1 VSDQRA
7 LRRHNL
13 ALVLGHVARRG
24 PRSRARLAEETG
36 LNKSTVSALVRELI
50 ELDLLA
56 WTVSEEAGAPGRPA
70 RGVGLSGRRFAGVG
84 VKLAPLSAAVRVCDL
99 AGATRHARAIAL
111 DSRGADPVAVV
122 ARLAGLVREALD
134 AIAVQGLSATGVT
147 LAVPG
152 LVRGDSGVLLAAP
165 ALGWPSVA
173 LGRELAAALA
183 RLSPPV
189 VEPSLPVVVEKEAS
203 AGALG
208 ELWRGAGREH
218 ASFVYVSGEG
228 SVEAGVVIDGRLFS
242 GAEGLGGELG
252 HLRVEP
258 EGLDCPCGGSGCLET
273 RVGAA
278 ALAERAGMP
287 GADSVTAAQA
297 LAARARAGDGLALA
311 AIEEIGRWLGQG
323 LAWLSNLLNPEAIVL
338 GGHFAPLA
346 QWLTAPIEGEVRR
359 RVLSARWSR
368 PVIAAEAPGSD
379 PVGHGAAVRALD
391 PLLGDPARAAVGYR
405 PSASKVDRPDPTS
418 NTLRPFSMPTKRA
431 LEGPPAR

>member
-1 VSDQRA
+1 MNERADQHS

-13 ALVLGHVARRG
+13 ALVLDHVARNG
-24 PRSRARLAEETG
+24 PRSRARIAAETG

-50 ELDLLA
+50 GLDLLA
-56 WTVSEEAGAPGRPA
+56 WTVTGDAGAPGRPG

-84 VKLAPLSAAVRVCDL
+84 VKLSPLGAAIRVVDL
-99 AGATRHARAIAL
+99 AGATRHVESVEL
-111 DSRGADPVAVV
+111 DSRGADPCQVV
-122 ARLAGLVREALD
+122 ARLAELVRDATERIAL
-134 AIAVQGLSATGVT
+134 QGLSPTGVT

-152 LVRGDSGVLLAAP
+152 LVRGDSGVMLAAP

-173 LGRELAAALA
+173 LGRELAAALGNELA
-183 RLSPPV
+183 
-189 VEPSLPVVVEKEAS
+189 LPIVVEKEAS

-228 SVEAGVVIDGRLFS
+228 SVEAGVVIDGRVFA
-242 GAEGLGGELG
+242 GADGLGGELG

-258 EGLDCPCGGSGCLET
+258 DGRTCPCGGTGCLET

-278 ALAERAGMP
+278 ALAERARMP
-287 GADSVTAAQA
+287 DADSVTAAHA
-297 LAARARAGDGLALA
+297 LAGRARGADALALA
-311 AIEEIGRWLGQG
+311 AVEEIGRWLGQG

-346 QWLTAPIEGEVRR
+346 EWITPAVEAEVRR

-368 PVIAAEAPGSD
+368 PVIAAERPGSD
-379 PVGHGAAVRALD
+379 AVGHGAAIRALQ
-391 PLLGDPARAAVGYR
+391 PLLADPAGAA
-405 PSASKVDRPDPTS
+405 PAASAAP
-418 NTLRPFSMPTKRA
+418 LA
-431 LEGPPAR
+431 LSA

>member
-1 VSDQRA
+1 VTDQRA

-13 ALVLGHVARRG
+13 ALVLGQVARRG
-24 PRSRARLAEETG
+24 PRSRARIAEETG

-50 ELDLLA
+50 ALDLLT
-56 WTVSEEAGAPGRPA
+56 WTVTEEAGTPGRPG
-70 RGVGLSGRRFAGVG
+70 RGVALSGRRFAGVG
-84 VKLAPLSAAVRVCDL
+84 VKLAPLSAAVRVLDL
-99 AGATRHARAIAL
+99 AGETRHARAIEL
-111 DSRGADPVAVV
+111 DSRGADPLAVV
-122 ARLAGLVREALD
+122 ARLAELVREALEG
-134 AIAVQGLSATGVT
+134 IAVQGLSATGVT

-152 LVRGDSGVLLAAP
+152 LVRGDSGVMLAAP

-173 LGRELAAALA
+173 IGRELAAALG
-183 RLSPPV
+183 
-189 VEPSLPVVVEKEAS
+189 EPTLPVVVEKEAS

-228 SVEAGVVIDGRLFS
+228 SVEAGVVIDGRVFS

-258 EGLDCPCGGSGCLET
+258 DGLDCPCGGTGCLET

-287 GADSVTAAQA
+287 DADSVAAAHA
-297 LAARARAGDGLALA
+297 LASRAHAGDALALA

-346 QWLTAPIEGEVRR
+346 EWLTAPIEAEVRR

-368 PVIAAEAPGSD
+368 PAITAEAPGSD

-391 PLLGDPARAAVGYR
+391 PLLSDPAPAAAGYR
-405 PSASKVDRPDPTS
+405 PAGSKVDLPDPTS
-418 NTLRPFSMPTKRA
+418 KTLRPSSTPTKRA

>member
-1 VSDQRA
+1 MTDQRA

-13 ALVLGHVARRG
+13 ALVLGQVARRG
-24 PRSRARLAEETG
+24 PRSRARIAEETG

-50 ELDLLA
+50 ALDLLA
-56 WTVSEEAGAPGRPA
+56 WTVTEEAGTPGRPG

-84 VKLAPLSAAVRVCDL
+84 VKLAPLSASVRVLDL
-99 AGATRHARAIAL
+99 AGDTRHARSIAL
-111 DSRGADPVAVV
+111 DSRGADPLAVV
-122 ARLAGLVREALD
+122 ARLAELVREALEG
-134 AIAVQGLSATGVT
+134 IAVQGLSATGVT

-152 LVRGDSGVLLAAP
+152 LVRGDSGVMLAAP

-173 LGRELAAALA
+173 VGRELAAALG
-183 RLSPPV
+183 
-189 VEPSLPVVVEKEAS
+189 EPTLPVVVEKEAS

-218 ASFVYVSGEG
+218 GSFVYVSGEG
-228 SVEAGVVIDGRLFS
+228 SVEAGVVIDGRVFS
-242 GAEGLGGELG
+242 GADGLGGELG

-258 EGLDCPCGGSGCLET
+258 EGLACPCGGTGCLET

-287 GADSVTAAQA
+287 DADSVAAAHA
-297 LAARARAGDGLALA
+297 LGSRAHAGDALALA

-346 QWLTAPIEGEVRR
+346 EWLTAPIEAEVRR

-391 PLLGDPARAAVGYR
+391 PLLGDPVRAAVGYR
-405 PSASKVDRPDPTS
+405 PSASKVDLPDPTS
-418 NTLRPFSMPTKRA
+418 NTLRPSSMPTKRA

>member
-1 VSDQRA
+1 
-7 LRRHNL
+7 
-13 ALVLGHVARRG
+13 
-24 PRSRARLAEETG
+24 
-36 LNKSTVSALVRELI
+36 
-50 ELDLLA
+50 
-56 WTVSEEAGAPGRPA
+56 
-70 RGVGLSGRRFAGVG
+70 
-84 VKLAPLSAAVRVCDL
+84 
-99 AGATRHARAIAL
+99 
-111 DSRGADPVAVV
+111 
-122 ARLAGLVREALD
+122 
-134 AIAVQGLSATGVT
+134 
-147 LAVPG
+147 
-152 LVRGDSGVLLAAP
+152 VLLAAP

-173 LGRELAAALA
+173 LGRELAAALG
-183 RLSPPV
+183 
-189 VEPSLPVVVEKEAS
+189 EPSLPVVVEKEAS

-208 ELWRGAGREH
+208 ELWHGAGREH

-228 SVEAGVVIDGRLFS
+228 SVEAGVVIDGRVFS

-258 EGLDCPCGGSGCLET
+258 EGLECPCGGTGCLET

-287 GADSVTAAQA
+287 DADSVTAAGA
-297 LAARARAGDGLALA
+297 LAGRACAGDALALA

-346 QWLTAPIEGEVRR
+346 EWLTAPIEGEVRR

-379 PVGHGAAVRALD
+379 PVGRGAAVRALD
-391 PLLGDPARAAVGYR
+391 PLLGDPVRAAGGYR
-405 PSASKVDRPDPTS
+405 PSGSKVDLPDPTS
-418 NTLRPFSMPTKRA
+418 NTLRPSSIPTKRA

>member
-1 VSDQRA
+1 MTGADQHA

-24 PRSRARLAEETG
+24 PRSRARIADETG
-36 LNKSTVSALVRELI
+36 LNKSTVSKLVSELI
-50 ELDLLA
+50 ALDLLA
-56 WTVSEEAGAPGRPA
+56 WTVTEEEPGAPGRPG

-84 VKLAPLSAAVRVCDL
+84 LKLAPLSAAVRVVDL
-99 AGATRHARAIAL
+99 AGVTRHDRVVELDCRA
-111 DSRGADPVAVV
+111 ADPADVV
-122 ARLAGLVREALD
+122 ALLAELADDGIGRLGARGM
-134 AIAVQGLSATGVT
+134 SAAGVT

-152 LVRGDSGVLLAAP
+152 LVRGDSGVMLAAP

-173 LGRELAAALA
+173 VGRELHAALGE
-183 RLSPPV
+183 PDIPIV
-189 VEPSLPVVVEKEAS
+189 VEREAS

-218 ASFVYVSGEG
+218 DSFVYVSGEG
-228 SVEAGVVIDGRLFS
+228 SVEAGVVIDGRVFS

-258 EGLDCPCGGSGCLET
+258 DGLPCPCGGTGCLET

-287 GADSVTAAQA
+287 DADSSAAA
-297 LAARARAGDGLALA
+297 ATLAARACAGDPLATA

-346 QWLTAPIEGEVRR
+346 EWLTPRIEAEVRG

-379 PVGHGAAVRALD
+379 PVGHGAAIRALR
-391 PLLGDPARAAVGYR
+391 PLLA
-405 PSASKVDRPDPTS
+405 DPTQAGDGS
-418 NTLRPFSMPTKRA
+418 LTLLSVA
-431 LEGPPAR
+431 